1 MHSNGHYLVNNL
13 SPQSPY
19 TEAYRIARTNLLAYP
34 ASLRTIMITS
44 ARSGQGK
51 STVTTNLGIVTAQM
65 GRRVIVV
72 EGDMRR
78 PVLHRFFA
86 LDNKVGLAEVL
97 KGEATLS
104 EALQPTGIENLFF
117 LSSGTPPSHPAEL
130 LGSRAMRDVL
140 DNLRAQADMIFID
153 TPPVSAFSD
162 PLILS
167 REVDAVILAYRARQ
181 VPREVDVRARAQLEA
196 MQANVLGIILTNVE
210 PDVCDSY
217 YYHYTYYE
225 TKRRHEKATS
235 LYTNGKDGSSVL
247 PAPIELE
254 ATIAASEEEP
264 GGSEPTTEAD
274 SLAHASPIIAN
285 AVTEPDA
292 PRVEVIA
299 PETAAMETIVTPELA
314 GSEPV
319 EATASSSPSAEVIA
333 QEQESAEDAAVSSDA
348 AEMSTEDATFSAS
361 VSGEIE
367 QRPSALRR
375 ARLLLSFIVVVAL
388 LGVVL
393 YFVLSYLKGG

>member
-1 MHSNGHYLVNNL
+1 MNSNGHYLVSNL

-86 LDNKVGLAEVL
+86 LDNSAGLAEVL
-97 KGEATLS
+97 KGEASLS
-104 EALQPTGIENLFF
+104 EVLQPTGIENLFF

-130 LGSRAMRDVL
+130 LGSRAMRELL
-140 DNLRAQADMIFID
+140 DTLRSQSDMVFID

-181 VPREVDVRARAQLEA
+181 VPREVDVRARLQLEA

-225 TKRRHEKATS
+225 SKKRHEKATS
-235 LYTNGKDGSSVL
+235 LSTNGGGGSSVL
-247 PAPIELE
+247 RVPIELE
-254 ATIAASEEEP
+254 TTPVMQDEEP
-264 GGSEPTTEAD
+264 AQNELTAEAD
-274 SLAHASPIIAN
+274 FSAHPSAQSPAAAPPV
-285 AVTEPDA
+285 AVPEPDA
-292 PRVEVIA
+292 PEVEVIT
-299 PETAAMETIVTPELA
+299 PEGAESEAVETTAASMTPEDTAETI
-314 GSEPV
+314 
-319 EATASSSPSAEVIA
+319 SSSTPPDTEFSTLVSEVMEQPS
-333 QEQESAEDAAVSSDA
+333 S
-348 AEMSTEDATFSAS
+348 
-361 VSGEIE
+361 
-367 QRPSALRR
+367 PLRR
-375 ARLLLSFIVVVAL
+375 ARLLVSFILVVAV
-388 LGVVL
+388 LGAVV
-393 YFVLSYLKGG
+393 YFVLSQLKGGG

>member
-1 MHSNGHYLVNNL
+1 MV
-13 SPQSPY
+13 
-19 TEAYRIARTNLLAYP
+19 
-34 ASLRTIMITS
+34 TS

-86 LDNKVGLAEVL
+86 LDNSIGLAEVL

-104 EALQPTGIENLFF
+104 EVLQPTGIENLFF
-117 LSSGTPPSHPAEL
+117 LASGKPPSHPAEL
-130 LGSRAMRDVL
+130 LGSRAMRELL
-140 DNLRAQADMIFID
+140 DTLRSQSDMVFID

-181 VPREVDVRARAQLEA
+181 VPREVDVRARVQLES

-235 LYTNGKDGSSVL
+235 LYANGKNGASVP

-254 ATIAASEEEP
+254 ATPVVKDEEP
-264 GGSEPTTEAD
+264 AQNQLTAEAD
-274 SLAHASPIIAN
+274 LFANQSVESPA
-285 AVTEPDA
+285 AATTVAEPEPDA
-292 PRVEVIA
+292 PEVEIIA
-299 PETAAMETIVTPELA
+299 PEAAATDTTAAPEFA
-314 GSEPV
+314 ESEPV
-319 EATASSSPSAEVIA
+319 ETAETPSMT
-333 QEQESAEDAAVSSDA
+333 AEDT
-348 AEMSTEDATFSAS
+348 AEMITSSVTSDVEFSAN
-361 VSGEIE
+361 VSADLLENKSAAIE
-367 QRPSALRR
+367 QKSSALRR
-375 ARLLLSFIVVVAL
+375 ARLLFSFIIVVAV
-388 LGVVL
+388 LGVVV
-393 YFVLSYLKGG
+393 YFVLSQLKGGG

>member
-1 MHSNGHYLVNNL
+1 MNSNGHYLVNNL

-34 ASLRTIMITS
+34 ASLRTIMVTS

-86 LDNKVGLAEVL
+86 LDHSAGLAEVL
-97 KGEATLS
+97 KGEATLT
-104 EALQPTGIENLFF
+104 EVLQPTGVENLFF

-130 LGSRAMRDVL
+130 LGSRAMRELL
-140 DNLRAQADMIFID
+140 DTLRSQSDMVFID

-181 VPREVDVRARAQLEA
+181 VPREVDVRARVQLEA

-225 TKRRHEKATS
+225 TKRRHAKAAS
-235 LYTNGKDGSSVL
+235 LYANGKNGGSVL

-254 ATIAASEEEP
+254 ATPVVEDEGTTP
-264 GGSEPTTEAD
+264 QDEPTDETDSSVNQSAE
-274 SLAHASPIIAN
+274 SLAAATTVAEP
-285 AVTEPDA
+285 EPDV
-292 PRVEVIA
+292 PEIEVVA
-299 PETAAMETIVTPELA
+299 PETADLSANESAATKFVESET
-314 GSEPV
+314 V
-319 EATASSSPSAEVIA
+319 ETTAAPSMITEDIAETTTSSVPSDTADVSEVI
-333 QEQESAEDAAVSSDA
+333 EQK
-348 AEMSTEDATFSAS
+348 
-361 VSGEIE
+361 
-367 QRPSALRR
+367 PSALRR
-375 ARLLLSFIVVVAL
+375 ARLLFAFIIVVAV
-388 LGVVL
+388 LGVVV
-393 YFVLSYLKGG
+393 YFVLSQLKGGG

>member
-1 MHSNGHYLVNNL
+1 MNSNGHYLVSNL

-78 PVLHRFFA
+78 PLLHRFFA
-86 LDNKVGLAEVL
+86 LDNSAGLAEVL
-97 KGEATLS
+97 KGEASLS
-104 EALQPTGIENLFF
+104 EVLQPTGIENLFF

-130 LGSRAMRDVL
+130 LGSRAMRELL
-140 DNLRAQADMIFID
+140 DTLRSQSDMVFID

-181 VPREVDVRARAQLEA
+181 VPREVDVRARLQLES

-225 TKRRHEKATS
+225 SKRRSERSAGAS
-235 LYTNGKDGSSVL
+235 LSHYANGQNGVTALST
-247 PAPIELE
+247 PIELE
-254 ATIAASEEEP
+254 ATPVVEDEETTPQNPPTAETDLWARESRPIETATAVAEP
-264 GGSEPTTEAD
+264 
-274 SLAHASPIIAN
+274 
-285 AVTEPDA
+285 EPDA
-292 PRVEVIA
+292 PEGEVIA
-299 PETAAMETIVTPELA
+299 PATAATETTPVETAETPSMTPEDTGTQTDSLRDA
-314 GSEPV
+314 DTELSADVSADARENKPA
-319 EATASSSPSAEVIA
+319 AT
-333 QEQESAEDAAVSSDA
+333 EQK
-348 AEMSTEDATFSAS
+348 
-361 VSGEIE
+361 
-367 QRPSALRR
+367 PSALRR
-375 ARLLLSFIVVVAL
+375 ARLLFALILVVAV
-388 LGVVL
+388 LGAVV
-393 YFVLSYLKGG
+393 YFVLSQWKGGR

>member
-1 MHSNGHYLVNNL
+1 MNSNGHYLVSNL

-34 ASLRTIMITS
+34 ASLRTIMVTS

-86 LDNKVGLAEVL
+86 LDNRAGLAEVL

-104 EALQPTGIENLFF
+104 EVLQPTGIENLFF
-117 LSSGTPPSHPAEL
+117 LASGKPPSHPAEL
-130 LGSRAMRDVL
+130 LGSRAMRELL
-140 DNLRAQADMIFID
+140 DTLRSQSDMVFID

-181 VPREVDVRARAQLEA
+181 VPREVDVRARAQLES

-225 TKRRHEKATS
+225 TKRRHEKSAS
-235 LYTNGKDGSSVL
+235 LYANGKNGSSVL

-254 ATIAASEEEP
+254 ATSVVKDEEP
-264 GGSEPTTEAD
+264 AENELTAEAD
-274 SLAHASPIIAN
+274 LLAHESPMA
-285 AVTEPDA
+285 ATTVAEPEQDA
-292 PRVEVIA
+292 PEVEVIA
-299 PETAAMETIVTPELA
+299 PEAAATDTMVAPEFTESELVETTAAPSMTTEDPAETLT
-314 GSEPV
+314 
-319 EATASSSPSAEVIA
+319 SSVPL
-333 QEQESAEDAAVSSDA
+333 DA
-348 AEMSTEDATFSAS
+348 AEISTEISAFSAN
-361 VSGEIE
+361 VSDAIE
-367 QRPSALRR
+367 QKSSALRR
-375 ARLLLSFIVVVAL
+375 ARLLFSLIIVVAL
-388 LGVVL
+388 LGVVV
-393 YFVLSYLKGG
+393 YWVLSQLKGGG

>member
-1 MHSNGHYLVNNL
+1 MNSNGHYLVSNL

-34 ASLRTIMITS
+34 ASLRTIMVTS

-51 STVTTNLGIVTAQM
+51 STVATNLGIVTAQM

-86 LDNKVGLAEVL
+86 LKSQPGLAEVL

-104 EALQPTGIENLFF
+104 EALQPTSIENLFF
-117 LSSGTPPSHPAEL
+117 LASGTPPSHPAEL
-130 LGSRAMRDVL
+130 LGSRAMRDLL

-167 REVDAVILAYRARQ
+167 RQVDAVILAYRARQ

-225 TKRRHEKATS
+225 SKRSYEKLQSLDANGEHATGALS
-235 LYTNGKDGSSVL
+235 APLELEVTPVGKDEQSAQDERVATAVAPSPSEA
-247 PAPIELE
+247 PAGE
-254 ATIAASEEEP
+254 A
-264 GGSEPTTEAD
+264 
-274 SLAHASPIIAN
+274 
-285 AVTEPDA
+285 V
-292 PRVEVIA
+292 A
-299 PETAAMETIVTPELA
+299 PETAATHTPVAPEFA
-314 GSEPV
+314 ESEPV
-319 EATASSSPSAEVIA
+319 AVTDEVVP
-333 QEQESAEDAAVSSDA
+333 ESAEDTAVPSDG
-348 AEMSTEDATFSAS
+348 AEMSTEVPTFSES
-361 VSGEIE
+361 VSDEKE
-367 QRPSALRR
+367 QQSLALRR
-375 ARLLLSFIVVVAL
+375 LRLSLMFIVVVAL
-388 LGVVL
+388 LGVVV
-393 YFVLSYLKGG
+393 YFLLSQL